1 MKSIYELKPAF
12 QNLLR
17 PLVRNLANR
26 GVTANQVTVAAM
38 LLSFAAGA
46 VIMFYGSNK
55 IFLLAVPLALF
66 ARMALN
72 AIDGMLAREHN
83 MKSDLGVFLNE
94 LGDVLSDAAMYL
106 PFALLTGVFAD
117 LVVSAVVLAIVVEMA
132 GVIAVMVGRSRRY
145 DGPMGKSDR
154 AFLFGVMALLWS
166 IWGVKANTLINLSLL
181 FIMLPFLL
189 VTLLNRVV
197 NALSEEVKP

>member
-66 ARMALN
+66 TRMALN

-83 MKSDLGVFLNE
+83 MKSDLGAFLNE

-117 LVVSAVVLAIVVEMA
+117 LVVCAVVLAIVVEMA

-197 NALSEEVKP
+197 NALSQEVKP